1 MGILRDFI
9 TKYIV
14 FEKLFLPVGV
24 PEGCAQ
30 QGGSICLEPGC
41 LFRAI
46 KKPHIFRCGA
56 QSVKNLV
63 EFRRRN
69 GEIK

>member
-1 MGILRDFI
+1 MILSPNTDF
-9 TKYIV
+9 
-14 FEKLFLPVGV
+14 FEKLFLPVSV

-30 QGGSICLEPGC
+30 QGVIHLPGIP
-41 LFRAI
+41 LPVQVH
-46 KKPHIFRCGA
+46 KKPHTFWCGA